1 MNHDHKCDK
10 CGKPATIN
18 IQDVWHKYAIDK
30 TGKCTKEQEWQG
42 NNNYFYCDECYILAP
57 F

>member
-42 NNNYFYCDECYILAP
+42 NNNYFYCDECYILVP